1 MAMDLHTYAYSVTC
15 IQETEIYVLD
25 QRNYERLIEK
35 RNPQVV
41 DIIRNSVLEKYSLR
55 MSWMQEKKDL
65 PLFQYFLYKIAEN
78 DRKKILKK
86 EDMIRKEK
94 ERESPED
101 WDVSSFQK
109 GPLIDMFGPG
119 SVFYSIRM
127 KAKQREM
134 DRLTDKA
141 RVDKRRLASDKSKKQ
156 TKSHTNSENQGP
168 NFITQAFKAKY
179 ETEIGAPELSIEDDF
194 GLVDGNPDTHRAHLV
209 CAKGRHAS
217 NAAKEPIETDFND
230 WESSDANLCQLENR
244 LQKWYSHFGEERPKK
259 GDISIVKL
267 RRYSEVIVLYSRKC
281 FMVSV
286 YHFKLCIRNKQVV

>member
-1 MAMDLHTYAYSVTC
+1 MEMAMDLHTYAYSVTC
-15 IQETEIYVLD
+15 LQETEIYVLD

-35 RNPQVV
+35 RNPQVIE
-41 DIIRNSVLEKYSLR
+41 IIRKSVLEKYSLR

-65 PLFQYFLYKIAEN
+65 PLFQYFLYKIAES

-94 ERESPED
+94 ERESPEE

-134 DRLTDKA
+134 ERLTFKA
-141 RVDKRRLASDKSKKQ
+141 RVDKRRIVNDKSKKQ
-156 TKSHTNSENQGP
+156 TKYDANSQNQGP
-168 NFITQAFKAKY
+168 NFITQTFKTKY
-179 ETEIGAPELSIEDDF
+179 DTETGAPELLIEDDF
-194 GLVDGNPDTHRAHLV
+194 NLVDGSPDTHRAHLV
-209 CAKGRHAS
+209 CAKGRNAS
-217 NAAKEPIETDFND
+217 NVANEPIEKDFND

-244 LQKWYSHFGEERPKK
+244 LQKWYSHFGEEQPRK

-267 RRYSEVIVLYSRKC
+267 RRYSEVIVW
-281 FMVSV
+281 
-286 YHFKLCIRNKQVV
+286 